1 MNVRY
6 LETEK
11 SIGRVICHDITKIE
25 KGVFKGALFRKGHC
39 IREEDIGV
47 LLDLGKKHIYSI
59 KLEPGELHE
68 DEAGVRIA
76 RALRGPGLDFDGP
89 SEGRL
94 NLKARQRGL
103 LKVDAMLLNEINNVS
118 DVIVSTLHTNSPVEV
133 GEKVAGAK
141 VIPLVVAETVV
152 QQVEAICDRGKPVIS
167 VLPYLKAKVGLV
179 ITGSEVIEGRIK
191 DGFAAVLQQKAA
203 FFGLDE
209 PVVLYAEDDAEVI
222 AARIKSLLARQCEL
236 IVVTGG
242 MSVDPDDVTPLGIK
256 KAGADI
262 VKYGAPVLPG
272 AMFLLA
278 YHGSTAVIGLPA
290 CAMYYST
297 TVLDILLPR
306 IMAGEKVIA
315 QDIVELGHGGLCR
328 RCEKCFFPNCS
339 LGKGVI

>member
-1 MNVRY
+1 MKVCY

-25 KGVFKGALFRKGHC
+25 KGAFKGALFKKGHC
-39 IREEDIGV
+39 IREEDIKV

-59 KLEPGELHE
+59 EIEPGELHE

-76 RALRGPGLDFDGP
+76 RALGGLGVDFDGP

-94 NLKARQRGL
+94 NLKAEQRGL
-103 LKVDAMLLNEINNVS
+103 LKVDVSLLKEINNVA
-118 DVIVSTLHTNSPVEV
+118 DVTVATLHTNSPVEA

-152 QQVEAICDRGKPVIS
+152 QQVEVICARGKPVLS

-191 DGFAAVLQQKAA
+191 DGFAAVLQQKAV

-209 PVVLYAEDDAEVI
+209 PIVLYAEDDAVVI
-222 AARIKSLLARQCEL
+222 AARIGELLSRQCNL

-278 YHGSTAVIGLPA
+278 YHGNVAVIGLPA

-306 IMAGEKVIA
+306 IMAGKKVTA
-315 QDIVELGHGGLCR
+315 QDIVDLGHGGLCR
-328 RCEKCFFPNCS
+328 RCEKCFYPHCS
-339 LGKGVI
+339 FGKGAM